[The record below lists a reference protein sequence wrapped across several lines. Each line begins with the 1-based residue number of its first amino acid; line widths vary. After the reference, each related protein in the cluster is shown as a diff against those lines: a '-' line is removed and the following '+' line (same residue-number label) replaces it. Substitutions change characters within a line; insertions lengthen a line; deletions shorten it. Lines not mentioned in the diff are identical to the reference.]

1 MKGVIKMRKRI
12 VRKKEAARKNDAA
25 GTYKVAAICSNLG
38 MFLPAGYILMNVI
51 ADGGIRNL
59 PILQTIVLLT
69 IASLSAVL
77 ARKFATDY
85 EAHQIYGRIGLAE
98 LRAEELKRKEAIILA
113 MQEELEATRAA
124 KGFNGY
130 AE

>member
-1 MKGVIKMRKRI
+1 MTRKKV
-12 VRKKEAARKNDAA
+12 VRKKTARKNDAA

-38 MFLPAGYILMNVI
+38 MFIPTGYILMQTI

-85 EAHQIYGRIGLAE
+85 EAHQIYGGLGLAE
-98 LRAEELKRKEAIILA
+98 LRAEELKRKEKIILA
-113 MQEELEATRAA
+113 MQEELEATKATT
-124 KGFNGY
+124 GFNGY

>member
-1 MKGVIKMRKRI
+1 MKKKLVRRK
-12 VRKKEAARKNDAA
+12 ETSRKNAA
-25 GTYKVAAICSNLG
+25 STYKIAAVCSNVG
-38 MFLPAGYILMNVI
+38 MFIPTGYLLMEVI

-59 PILQTIVLLT
+59 PILQSIVLLT
-69 IASLSAVL
+69 IASLSAIL

-85 EAHQIYGRIGLAE
+85 EAHQIYGGLGLAE
-98 LRAEELKRKEAIILA
+98 LRAEELKRKEEILIA

>member
-1 MKGVIKMRKRI
+1 MKKRI
-12 VRKKEAARKNDAA
+12 VRRKETARKNDAA

-38 MFLPAGYILMNVI
+38 MFLPTGYILMNVI

-59 PILQTIVLLT
+59 PILQTIILLT

-77 ARKFATDY
+77 ARKFSVDY
-85 EAHQIYGRIGLAE
+85 EAHQIYGGLGLAQ
-98 LRAEELKRKEAIILA
+98 LRAEELKRKEVIILA
-113 MQEELEATRAA
+113 MQEELDAA
-124 KGFNGY
+124 KAANGSNGY

>member
-1 MKGVIKMRKRI
+1 MKKI
-12 VRKKEAARKNDAA
+12 VRKKEAARKNNAA
-25 GTYKVAAICSNLG
+25 STYKIAAVCSNLG
-38 MFLPAGYILMNVI
+38 MFIPTGYILMETI
-51 ADGGIRNL
+51 AEGGIRNL

-69 IASLSAVL
+69 IASLSAIL

-85 EAHQIYGRIGLAE
+85 EAHQIYGGLGLAE
-98 LRAEELKRKEAIILA
+98 LRAEELKRKEGIILA

>member
-1 MKGVIKMRKRI
+1 MARKVI
-12 VRKKEAARKNDAA
+12 RKKEVARKNNAA
-25 GTYKVAAICSNLG
+25 STYKIAAICSNLG
-38 MFLPAGYILMNVI
+38 MFIPTGYILMETI

-85 EAHQIYGRIGLAE
+85 EAHQIYGGLGLAE
-98 LRAEELKRKEAIILA
+98 LRAEELKRKEAILLA
-113 MQEELEATRAA
+113 MQEELEATKATT
-124 KGFNGY
+124 GFNGY